1 MPVVEFCYV
10 EKVPN
15 ESLAELT
22 NAPGIESLT
31 NFFFLTRYSYV
42 HNNIIKYISAFFLQK
57 NIKIK
62 VKMFKTLEFSFLPF
76 LIKLKCLNQSQTAI
90 YIQIFDVLYTPPIWI
105 NILRILGFFSFCLF
119 ACDNTTN

>member
-42 HNNIIKYISAFFLQK
+42 HNRGYIYNIIYNINRFLHLK
-57 NIKIK
+57 KKIK
-62 VKMFKTLEFSFLPF
+62 
-76 LIKLKCLNQSQTAI
+76 
-90 YIQIFDVLYTPPIWI
+90 
-105 NILRILGFFSFCLF
+105 
-119 ACDNTTN
+119 

>member
-42 HNNIIKYISAFFLQK
+42 HNNIIKYISAFFFTK
-57 NIKIK
+57 K
-62 VKMFKTLEFSFLPF
+62 
-76 LIKLKCLNQSQTAI
+76 
-90 YIQIFDVLYTPPIWI
+90 Y
-105 NILRILGFFSFCLF
+105 
-119 ACDNTTN
+119 